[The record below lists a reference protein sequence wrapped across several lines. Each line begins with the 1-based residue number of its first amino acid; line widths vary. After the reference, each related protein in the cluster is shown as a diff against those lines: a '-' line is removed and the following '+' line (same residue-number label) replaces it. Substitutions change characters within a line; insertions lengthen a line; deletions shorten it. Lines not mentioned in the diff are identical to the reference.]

1 MRTDALFYELF
12 QAAPQTFFELLQIT
26 PTCPYR
32 FESITVKMSEKRIDG
47 VLEPSQ
53 AGERIYFAEVQ
64 AFPDEVIYWRVLRE
78 VATFFEQRPALK
90 DNDWQAL
97 VLWLNKDDDP
107 GYSTL
112 LNLSRQPLPRLVSVD
127 LLALLPKL
135 QANALSLNVLRLLLA
150 ETEED
155 VRKNL
160 QQWAQNIQQTPNL
173 DQQTETR
180 LLTILAQF
188 VEQKFRSLTYK
199 EISDMLRLTPLAETI
214 SGQELIKDERL
225 AILSRQIQI
234 RFQLSDELTEAIGQD
249 LEKLDL
255 PTLKL
260 LLEEILRIESF
271 EQLELW
277 ISEQVAA

>member
-32 FESITVKMSEKRIDG
+32 FESITIKMSEKRIDG

-112 LNLSRQPLPRLVSVD
+112 LNLSRQPLSRLVSVD

-135 QANALSLNVLRLLLA
+135 QANALSLNVLRPLLA